1 MTSQVMTTEQLR
13 AQRKPENVEANFN
26 TYRGFQAM
34 HHMAESLANSTI
46 IPEAFRNT
54 IMVKDRYDQQAKKWL
69 FRPEANPN
77 GVSNCIIALNMA
89 QRLGADPMM
98 IMQNLYLVDGRP
110 SWSSQFIIAAINS
123 SGRYSPLRFDIT
135 GGEEEVEIPY
145 AVTEWV
151 YNQATKKKEPVE
163 SNQTARVKNYKC
175 VAWVVE
181 KATGERLE
189 STPITME
196 MAVKEGWYQKNG
208 SKWQSMP
215 EQMLRYRAASFFGRI
230 YAPDLLMGLRTQEEE
245 MESIIDITPEPA
257 PQEAPQTLD
266 SIKQNVVKEVV
277 TDAPAEEKPAVN
289 EKKSKEVK
297 AHYLATFK
305 CASAVKGIEH
315 ALKKAL
321 LDPELTD
328 AHKKELELGAQKEIT
343 AIEKHLADSAMA
355 KEQAEND
362 GISVDELKRLQQ
374 EAEALVQQKKQPS
387 SAEMKKE
394 YAKALN
400 LSKSLADVLDIEEQI
415 ENDNAL
421 TQTDFQYLQANIEQV
436 RTKFETSQ
444 APAVDPIKS
453 GSVKNG
459 LTLLISDAKNG
470 EDIRQVAQQMNAAK
484 PNLTNEHQQELLQ
497 AYAQKKKL
505 IEDQFDMFQS
515 N

>member
-13 AQRKPENVEANFN
+13 TQRKPDDVEASFN

-34 HHMAESLANSTI
+34 SHMAESLANSTI

-69 FRPEANPN
+69 YKPEQNPN

-123 SGRYSPLRFDIT
+123 SGRYSPLRFDII
-135 GGEEEVEIPY
+135 GGDEEIEIPY

-151 YNQATKKKEPVE
+151 YNNDTRKKEPVE
-163 SNQTARVKNYKC
+163 SNQTAHVKNYKC

-245 MESIIDITPEPA
+245 LDSMIDVTPEPA
-257 PQEAPQTLD
+257 PQEEPTTLAN
-266 SIKQNVVKEVV
+266 IQKNVVKNAAANDQNSTSNDVAEKTVSAKKPEPVQKEAPPAVEAQVKKPTSAEVKKDYLV
-277 TDAPAEEKPAVN
+277 RMNKAESRAELNQLHEQFIINDALTGPHLAYLKDAYAQAKEKFNTPAAEPAQQEVQTAPAVN
-289 EKKSKEVK
+289 EIKSNGILNGLKLSVEKAENLEALNMVAQTIRESKPSLTVDHMSEVLQVYGARKTFLENQQDMFADVSDVTWTDK
-297 AHYLATFK
+297 AIADIAAAKNQDEINFIFT
-305 CASAVKGIEH
+305 
-315 ALKKAL
+315 
-321 LDPELTD
+321 DPQFEEQSDPDQQRITN
-328 AHKKELELGAQKEIT
+328 AAQKRE
-343 AIEKHLADSAMA
+343 S
-355 KEQAEND
+355 
-362 GISVDELKRLQQ
+362 ELFG
-374 EAEALVQQKKQPS
+374 
-387 SAEMKKE
+387 
-394 YAKALN
+394 N
-400 LSKSLADVLDIEEQI
+400 
-415 ENDNAL
+415 
-421 TQTDFQYLQANIEQV
+421 
-436 RTKFETSQ
+436 
-444 APAVDPIKS
+444 
-453 GSVKNG
+453 
-459 LTLLISDAKNG
+459 
-470 EDIRQVAQQMNAAK
+470 
-484 PNLTNEHQQELLQ
+484 
-497 AYAQKKKL
+497 
-505 IEDQFDMFQS
+505 
-515 N
+515 